1 MRAMTLRSE
10 LGHPVSGRTVAK
22 MTLREAPAG
31 RQYAVHLLTQ
41 LSCPWEFQPF
51 LTTRGPGCIPHSPK
65 SRLQAETLPVSHRAI
80 SLVSCRAVAILIMSL
95 RRGIPPS
102 LISRGQY
109 LSAVDRDRQQV
120 IRVGFLS
127 ACCPETHPCCKN
139 CPPRRQDEDS
149 ALSEGTAAT
158 GQEPC
163 LPSPG
168 AQVPEATWG
177 KQGMNPLEKA
187 LPFFASRWHFPPP
200 NVTQTST
207 FYSEKFL

>member
-1 MRAMTLRSE
+1 MRGRKKIKLTDEGNDAPLRAWSSSFRPHC
-10 LGHPVSGRTVAK
+10 G
-22 MTLREAPAG
+22 
-31 RQYAVHLLTQ
+31 QNDTQ
-41 LSCPWEFQPF
+41 GGPSWTSVCCPPPHSALSCPWEFQPF
-51 LTTRGPGCIPHSPK
+51 LTTRGLGCVPRSPK

-109 LSAVDRDRQQV
+109 LSAMDRDRQQV

-127 ACCPETHPCCKN
+127 ACCSETHPCCKN
-139 CPPRRQDEDS
+139 CPPRRRDEDS

-168 AQVPEATWG
+168 AQV
-177 KQGMNPLEKA
+177 L
-187 LPFFASRWHFPPP
+187 RPPGG
-200 NVTQTST
+200 S
-207 FYSEKFL
+207 KG